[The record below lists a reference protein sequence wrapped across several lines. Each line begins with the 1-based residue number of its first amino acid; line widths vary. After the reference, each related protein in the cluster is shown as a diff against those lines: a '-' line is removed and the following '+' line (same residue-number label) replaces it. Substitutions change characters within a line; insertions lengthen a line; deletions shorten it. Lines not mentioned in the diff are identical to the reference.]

1 MTSVLFIINPHSGK
15 VRNKKIEE
23 IAHEEL
29 DSSLFQVDFMYTRY
43 AGHALEL
50 SRIGVEKGYDIIVAV
65 GGDGT
70 IHEVSQ
76 SLIHSKSALSVIP
89 MGSGNGFARFFGIP
103 SSVRKA
109 IQVIAKGEKKV
120 IDTVLCN
127 NEYFV
132 NVAGFGFDAKIGD
145 VYDKSCSE
153 ERGGLNYV
161 KLIVEEY
168 LNYPLQK
175 CRFKID
181 GEEVEKTFFIASVC
195 NSNQYGLNA
204 VIAPEADITDGKF
217 ELVLVK
223 EMPVFDVIPITF
235 RLFVNQFNNSRHVE
249 TLHLEEFTIVNTVP
263 RLLHLDGEPRMMAND
278 ITFTIQKQSLN
289 CIVPKQKK
297 SIKSI
302 TKDIDEEILDIAQ
315 KVKDNHKKVIDK
327 LMK

>member
-1 MTSVLFIINPHSGK
+1 MKRILFIINPHSGRN
-15 VRNKKIEE
+15 RNKRIEA
-23 IAHEEL
+23 IAKEVLPEN
-29 DSSLFQVDFMYTRY
+29 LFSVDFVYTRY

-50 SRIGVEKGYDIIVAV
+50 SRIGVEKGYDVIVAV

-70 IHEVSQ
+70 IHEVAQ
-76 SLIHSKSALSVIP
+76 SVIHSNSTLAVIP
-89 MGSGNGFARFFGIP
+89 MGSGNGFARFFGI
-103 SSVRKA
+103 SSVVKKA
-109 IQVIAKGEKKV
+109 IQVIAEGEEKV

-145 VYDKSCSE
+145 VYDKNCADA
-153 ERGGLNYV
+153 RGGLNYV

-181 GEEVEKTFFIASVC
+181 GKEVEKTFFIASVC

-204 VIAPEADITDGKF
+204 VIAPEADISDGKF

-223 EMPVFDVIPITF
+223 EMPAFDVIPITF

-249 TLHLEEFTIVNTVP
+249 TLHLEEFSIENKVP
-263 RLLHLDGEPRMMAND
+263 RLLHLDGEPRMMTND
-278 ITFTIQKQSLN
+278 ITFKIQKKSLK
-289 CIVPKQKK
+289 CIVPK
-297 SIKSI
+297 I
-302 TKDIDEEILDIAQ
+302 
-315 KVKDNHKKVIDK
+315 KDNLLKQQLKYIHGKFTE
-327 LMK
+327 